1 MIKTEVRSLCAK
13 AIAAKIPTIAEHES
27 KQILKS
33 YGVTVP
39 EGRLATRVDEALQ
52 IADEVGYPV
61 VAKAVAAGLLHKTE
75 QQAVHLNL
83 DNPQAIRNSW
93 QEIEQ
98 HFSSQKLSLDGILV
112 EKMIS
117 DGAEFIIGL
126 QNDPHF
132 GPVIM
137 LGTGGTLIHLF
148 NDVTFRALPVTVE
161 DIKSMLANLRG
172 RKLIEGFRGRAPLNA
187 EALVQA
193 AMAIAQL
200 GVDAAGLYE
209 SMDFNPLVLTE
220 QAAVAVDAKIIL
232 AEQAAE
238 PELEVDKANVSHLNM
253 FFEPQKVALI
263 GASTTPGKIGYV
275 VADSLINHEYQGE
288 VYPITLGGK
297 EIFGLKSYAGL
308 SELPAK
314 IDLAVVVV
322 GLKQVPQLLEQC
334 HALGIPAMLIISG
347 GGKELGGEQMVLEQE
362 IQDKSRAL
370 GIRVIGPNCIGCFN
384 AYSRFD
390 AFFQTHERLGRPQPG
405 RVAFMTQSGTYGCSF
420 LEAFEGI
427 GISKMIS
434 YGNRVDVDEAD
445 LVAYLAAD
453 DATDVMA
460 LYIEGLQDGR
470 KLMETAKSVIDQH
483 QKPIVAYKSGRTLR
497 SAKAAQSHTGAYGG
511 AYGVYLG
518 AFEQAGIIAVDS
530 YEELEA
536 AAKALALQP
545 PAQGPA
551 ISMISNGA
559 GPMVN
564 AIDLFD
570 RYQLEIASLRSANIK
585 KMEAQ
590 YPAFYICKNPV
601 DVTGSASSSD
611 YHFAMECLLD
621 DPGVDVIMNWF
632 VFQDTPLDEGIVESL
647 EQLNRKSSKP
657 ILCGAVGGRYTHKMS
672 QAIEEIGVPV
682 FKSAHLWIAAAK
694 AVVQWGRI
702 RQRI

>member
-1 MIKTEVRSLCAK
+1 
-13 AIAAKIPTIAEHES
+13 
-27 KQILKS
+27 
-33 YGVTVP
+33 
-39 EGRLATRVDEALQ
+39 
-52 IADEVGYPV
+52 
-61 VAKAVAAGLLHKTE
+61 
-75 QQAVHLNL
+75 
-83 DNPQAIRNSW
+83 
-93 QEIEQ
+93 
-98 HFSSQKLSLDGILV
+98 
-112 EKMIS
+112 
-117 DGAEFIIGL
+117 
-126 QNDPHF
+126 
-132 GPVIM
+132 
-137 LGTGGTLIHLF
+137 
-148 NDVTFRALPVTVE
+148 
-161 DIKSMLANLRG
+161 
-172 RKLIEGFRGRAPLNA
+172 
-187 EALVQA
+187 
-193 AMAIAQL
+193 
-200 GVDAAGLYE
+200 
-209 SMDFNPLVLTE
+209 
-220 QAAVAVDAKIIL
+220 
-232 AEQAAE
+232 
-238 PELEVDKANVSHLNM
+238 
-253 FFEPQKVALI
+253 
-263 GASTTPGKIGYV
+263 
-275 VADSLINHEYQGE
+275 
-288 VYPITLGGK
+288 
-297 EIFGLKSYAGL
+297 
-308 SELPAK
+308 
-314 IDLAVVVV
+314 
-322 GLKQVPQLLEQC
+322 
-334 HALGIPAMLIISG
+334 
-347 GGKELGGEQMVLEQE
+347 MVLEQE

-420 LEAFEGI
+420 LEAFEGV

-470 KLMETAKSVIDQH
+470 KLMETAKAVIAQH

-536 AAKALALQP
+536 AAKALAMQP
-545 PAQGPA
+545 PAQGPG

-570 RYQLEIASLRSANIK
+570 RYQLEIASLRSANIE
-585 KMEAQ
+585 KMEAH

-632 VFQDTPLDEGIVESL
+632 VFQDTPLDEGIVASL
-647 EQLNRKSSKP
+647 DELNRKSSKP

-694 AVVQWGRI
+694 AVIQWGRF